1 MTVNVLAQAPGD
13 DCCKGVKHTGE
24 PKGTIEKIGGLD
36 TYIATPPYLAAGQPA
51 KGVILF
57 YADNFGPLFINN
69 KLIQD
74 YFADQGFI
82 VVGIDYFLGDP
93 IETHLNEA
101 GFDWPAW
108 LSKSESQ
115 SREYEPKWYEAIKK
129 RFGQETKYTAIG
141 YCFGAPFVCEAGASG
156 KMVAGAVAHPGSL
169 DESHFRNIN
178 VPLLLS
184 CAEEDHTFS
193 TEFRRRAEGILVED
207 KKVYHLQVFGGVK
220 HGFAV
225 RGDPN
230 VENERWAKEE
240 CARTTVEWFKRF
252 SK

>member
-1 MTVNVLAQAPGD
+1 MTDKVLAQAPGD

-24 PKGTIEKIGGLD
+24 PKGTIEKIAGLD
-36 TYIATPPYLAAGQPA
+36 TYIATPSYLAAGQPA

-57 YADNFGPLFINN
+57 YADVFGPLFINN

-93 IETHLNEA
+93 IHIHNDEP
-101 GFDWPAW
+101 GFDRPAW
-108 LSKSESQ
+108 MAKSQ
-115 SREYEPKWYEAIKK
+115 AQAREHEPKWFEAIKN
-129 RFGQETKYTAIG
+129 RFGQEMKYTAVG
-141 YCFGAPFVCEAGASG
+141 YCFGAPFVCESGASG
-156 KMVAGAVAHPGSL
+156 KVVAGAIAHPAFL
-169 DESHFRNIN
+169 NESHFRNMS

-184 CAEEDHTFS
+184 CAEIDHTFPI
-193 TEFRRRAEGILVED
+193 EFRRRAEDVLVED
-207 KKVYHLQVFGGVK
+207 GRNYHFQVFSGVK

-225 RGDPN
+225 RGDPD

-240 CARTTVEWFKRF
+240 SARSIVGWFERF